1 MSCYYHLIVPK
12 KNDWYLVV
20 GFKQEQKEMVELNFL
35 LLTAVPLCGLSQTSD
50 KEWMERKALPKIV
63 QK

>member
-12 KNDWYLVV
+12 TNDWYLVV

-35 LLTAVPLCGLSQTSD
+35 LLTAGAAVWLEPN
-50 KEWMERKALPKIV
+50 KR
-63 QK
+63 